1 MQVNHHASRIAD
13 LFGSSSGTLLVA
25 CTMAGDPDFVTS
37 IRIIQEMIAA
47 GSDMIELVMP
57 HSDPVADGPVMQEA
71 VSRALDA
78 GMNTDRFFSL
88 ISEIRKG
95 SGTPLV
101 VLTYANIVIQ
111 RGIEQFYRD
120 AANAGADGVAVADV
134 PLEESGLFI
143 DAARNAGIEPILF
156 VSRTTSKD
164 RLEKILSAA
173 GGFVYLVAAMG
184 VTGTRDGISEETLV
198 CLREVKDRTDI
209 PVVPGFGIS
218 GPEHIRTYADSGADG
233 VIVGSALVKEIAQQV
248 KLGCDPVLKVGELIR
263 RLKSG
268 CVVDSQC

>member
-1 MQVNHHASRIAD
+1 MNHHVSRITE
-13 LFGSSSGTLLVA
+13 LFNSRSGTLLVA

-37 IRIIQEMIAA
+37 IRIIQEMIDA
-47 GSDMIELVMP
+47 GADMIELVMP

-111 RGIEQFYRD
+111 RGVEQFYRD
-120 AANAGADGVAVADV
+120 AANAGVDGVAVADV
-134 PLEESGLFI
+134 PLEESGPFVA
-143 DAARNAGIEPILF
+143 AARNARIEPILF

-173 GGFVYLVAAMG
+173 GGFIYLVAAMG
-184 VTGTRDGISEETLV
+184 VTGTRDGISGETLV
-198 CLREVKDRTDI
+198 CLREVKDRTGI

-233 VIVGSALVKEIAQQV
+233 VIVGSALVQEIAQQV
-248 KLGCDPVLKVGELIR
+248 KLGCDPVSKVGGRVR

-268 CVVDSQC
+268 CIIDR